1 MGRPPCCDKSNVKR
15 GLWTPEEDAKILAY
29 VSNHGIGNWTSVP
42 KKAGLNRCGKSCRL
56 RWTNYLRPDL
66 KHERFAPEEEELI
79 IKLHKAIGSRWS
91 LIAKKLPGRTDNDV
105 KNYWNTKLRKMLQK
119 MGIDPVTHKP
129 FSQIFSDFGNIRGIS
144 NTGNLNKS
152 LNTSLMS
159 EPDHQFSSAILTTT
173 EHSSFKKT
181 MEEQVQEYNPT
192 VTHPT
197 SWDFLA
203 HFPVHDTKQLPL
215 FFNEVSSSCPS
226 SSPSSS
232 STSTFTQ
239 SYSCQK
245 SQAPFITPT
254 CTFTWTEFL
263 LSDPVL
269 STEFQHQQE
278 QYDFD
283 EMLSPTN
290 SSTMARAQ
298 NDVSSCNITS
308 TGSDDDWY
316 LNRSVGRSTYDH
328 GTVNNG
334 LEENN
339 NAADHAAY
347 YSSSA
352 SSFVDGI
359 LDKDRELHS
368 QFPPLLDPSF
378 DYY

>member
-129 FSQIFSDFGNIRGIS
+129 FSQIFSDFGNISGIS

-152 LNTSLMS
+152 LNSSLMS
-159 EPDHQFSSAILTTT
+159 KPGHQFSSAILTTT
-173 EHSSFKKT
+173 EPSCFKKT

-203 HFPVHDTKQLPL
+203 QFPVHDTKQSPL
-215 FFNEVSSSCPS
+215 FFNEVSSCPS

-245 SQAPFITPT
+245 SQAPLITPT
-254 CTFTWTEFL
+254 CTFTWSEFL
-263 LSDPVL
+263 LSDPVF
-269 STEFQHQQE
+269 SAEFQHQQE

-290 SSTMARAQ
+290 SSTMAMAH
-298 NDVSSCNITS
+298 NDLSSCNITS

-316 LNRSVGRSTYDH
+316 LNRSVGRSTYGH

-352 SSFVDGI
+352 SSFVDSI

>member
-1 MGRPPCCDKSNVKR
+1 M
-15 GLWTPEEDAKILAY
+15 
-29 VSNHGIGNWTSVP
+29 
-42 KKAGLNRCGKSCRL
+42 
-56 RWTNYLRPDL
+56 
-66 KHERFAPEEEELI
+66 
-79 IKLHKAIGSRWS
+79 
-91 LIAKKLPGRTDNDV
+91 

-129 FSQIFSDFGNIRGIS
+129 FSQIFSDFGNISGIS

-159 EPDHQFSSAILTTT
+159 EPDHQFSSAILTTP
-173 EHSSFKKT
+173 EHSCFKKT
-181 MEEQVQEYNPT
+181 MEQQVQEYNPT

-203 HFPVHDTKQLPL
+203 QFPVHDTKQLPL

-226 SSPSSS
+226 STPSSS

-245 SQAPFITPT
+245 SQAPLITPT
-254 CTFTWTEFL
+254 CTFTCTEFL
-263 LSDPVL
+263 LSDPVS

-283 EMLSPTN
+283 EMFSPTN
-290 SSTMARAQ
+290 SSTMAMAQ

-378 DYY
+378 DCY